1 MVVSPKSVYETVMDR
16 FVYMCGPNPNDRDI
30 ALLKN
35 PRDFPEVF
43 LVLAERHPFLPTGGL
58 GLDVM

>member
-1 MVVSPKSVYETVMDR
+1 MDR